1 MWAIPV
7 ETGAEGP
14 VALTPRWAA
23 CTIAVCLRG
32 IFFEAAAGLRAGA
45 SRAARGRQTGLAM
58 NDTATKYS
66 GLVER
71 FVKLANEMKNEGHDT
86 GMISDALMF
95 SSGVYATFVA
105 AGNEGGLTDTGVKK
119 VTAAYEERLRR
130 IQEMK
135 KAEAKAAADA

>member
-1 MWAIPV
+1 
-7 ETGAEGP
+7 
-14 VALTPRWAA
+14 
-23 CTIAVCLRG
+23 
-32 IFFEAAAGLRAGA
+32 
-45 SRAARGRQTGLAM
+45 M

-71 FVKLANEMKNEGHDT
+71 FVTLANEMKNEGHDT

-135 KAEAKAAADA
+135 KAKAEAAAKA